1 MTNYTELSDSESKD
15 EKDTRILA
23 MLRSMILETY
33 IFCLKNGTSYP
44 AFSREQ
50 ISDYC
55 GCSKDT
61 IRRIEVKALRN
72 LRSRMGL

>member
-1 MTNYTELSDSESKD
+1 MTNYTEPSDSESKV
-15 EKDTRILA
+15 EKESRILA
-23 MLRSMILETY
+23 MLKSMLLETY
-33 IFCLKNGTSYP
+33 IYCLKNNSKYP
-44 AFSREQ
+44 AFTRDQ

-72 LRSRMGL
+72 LRSLMGL

>member
-1 MTNYTELSDSESKD
+1 MTNFTEPSKSETKD
-15 EKDTRILA
+15 QKEHRILA
-23 MLRSMILETY
+23 MLKSMILETY
-33 IFCLKNGTSYP
+33 IFSVKNGTKYP
-44 AFSREQ
+44 AFTRDQ

-72 LRSRMGL
+72 LRSLMGL

>member
-1 MTNYTELSDSESKD
+1 
-15 EKDTRILA
+15 
-23 MLRSMILETY
+23 MLKSMLLETY
-33 IFCLKNGTSYP
+33 IYCIKNNSKYP
-44 AFSREQ
+44 AFTRDQ

-72 LRSRMGL
+72 LRSLMGL

>member
-1 MTNYTELSDSESKD
+1 MTNYTEQSESKED
-15 EKDTRILA
+15 KDRRILS
-23 MLRSMILETY
+23 MLKSMLLETY
-33 IFCLKNGTSYP
+33 LYSVENDKKYP
-44 AFSREQ
+44 AFTRDQ

-72 LRSRMGL
+72 LRSLM

>member
-1 MTNYTELSDSESKD
+1 MTNYTEPSKSESKV
-15 EKDTRILA
+15 EKESRILA
-23 MLRSMILETY
+23 MLKSMILETY
-33 IFCLKNGTSYP
+33 IYCLKNGKKYP
-44 AFSREQ
+44 AFTRDQ

-72 LRSRMGL
+72 LRSLMGL